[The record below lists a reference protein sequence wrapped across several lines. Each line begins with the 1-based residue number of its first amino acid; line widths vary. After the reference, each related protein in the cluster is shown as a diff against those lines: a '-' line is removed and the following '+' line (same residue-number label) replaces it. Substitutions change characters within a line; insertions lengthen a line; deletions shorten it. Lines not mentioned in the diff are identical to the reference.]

1 MKWILSLL
9 VMLTLLQV
17 SPAMAGDTPLA
28 FESEAERQRFNTL
41 LEELRCLVCQ
51 NQSLADSNADLAEDL
66 RLEVYDMF
74 NSGKAEDEIVE
85 YLVAR
90 YGEFV
95 LYRPRLAPGTLL
107 LWFGP
112 ILFLLVGIVIA
123 VSVQRRSEDKDI
135 DESQLKYAE
144 ELLEEEDKTPS

>member
-1 MKWILSLL
+1 MNKLLSTLFLVLSLQAP
-9 VMLTLLQV
+9 QV
-17 SPAMAGDTPLA
+17 FAGDTPLV
-28 FESEAERQRFNTL
+28 FDNESERQRFNSL

-74 NSGKAEDEIVE
+74 NEGRPNQEIIE

-95 LYRPRLAPGTLL
+95 LYRPRLGPGTLL

-112 ILFLLVGIVIA
+112 VLFLLIGVVIA
-123 VSVQRRSEDKDI
+123 VSVQRKSANQDV

-144 ELLEEEDKTPS
+144 ELLSKEDDKNS